1 VGAGGGRLGR
11 LRVRQVLY
19 RPGRELVVRYDA
31 CVCWWDG
38 TEVEET
44 ILAGTTVDGPP
55 PGTLPVE
62 ADGMTV
68 GVWRY
73 PFDPF
78 LPGLD
83 VAVRPSRAAALL
95 ELSDA
100 GVDIEV
106 RTYRPTRRAVAH
118 ACWHG
123 GEAYLKIVPPS
134 EAAALV
140 EAHERL
146 RDGGV
151 PVAAV
156 RTADS
161 DAGVLVLAPLGP
173 RVLRGRL
180 LEAGSSWPSAGEILA
195 VLERLG
201 GSSLPAAAHPRASP
215 IAAAVGHARM
225 LAAVLPSQAGQ
236 IEDLAARIGPA
247 EPITAATTVHGDL
260 HDGQLLSDENARIT
274 GVLDVDGAGPGERV
288 DDLANLVGHL
298 SSLTFSAARSA
309 PGSARAIN
317 AYAQDLHRS
326 FARVVDQRE
335 LDRRIAAVVLALATG
350 PFRVQARAWRSG
362 VHQRLTLV
370 NRWLSRSGESTL
382 RSAS

>member
-1 VGAGGGRLGR
+1 L
-11 LRVRQVLY
+11 RQVLY

-31 CVCWWDG
+31 RVCWDG
-38 TEVEET
+38 AEVEES
-44 ILAGTTVDGPP
+44 ILAGTTADGPP
-55 PGTLPVE
+55 PGTLLLE

-73 PFDPF
+73 PFDPL

-95 ELSDA
+95 GVSDA
-100 GVDIEV
+100 RVDIEV
-106 RTYRPTRRAVAH
+106 RSYRPTRRAVAH
-118 ACWHG
+118 ARWHG

-140 EAHERL
+140 DAHERL
-146 RDGGV
+146 HDGGV

-156 RTADS
+156 RTADPG
-161 DAGVLVLAPLGP
+161 AGVLVLAPLGP

-180 LEAGSSWPSAGEILA
+180 LEAGRPWPSAGEILA

-201 GSSLPAAAHPRASP
+201 ASSLPAASHPRTSP
-215 IAAAVGHARM
+215 VAAAAGHARM
-225 LAAVLPSQAGQ
+225 LAAVLPSQAGR

-247 EPITAATTVHGDL
+247 EPTTAATTVHGDL

-274 GVLDVDGAGPGERV
+274 GVLDIDGAGPGQRV

-298 SSLTFSAARSA
+298 SSLTFSAAGSA
-309 PGSARAIN
+309 PGSARAIT

-326 FARVVDQRE
+326 FARVVDRRE
-335 LDRRIAAVVLALATG
+335 LDRRVAAVLLALATG
-350 PFRVQARAWRSG
+350 PFRVQAPAWRQA
-362 VHQRLTLV
+362 VRQRLTLV
-370 NRWLSRSGESTL
+370 DRWLSRSGESTL